1 MLLSVVS
8 VAGIVFDVL
17 VIGILAIFGLI
28 GFKKG
33 FFKSVISMLSTI
45 VVIIISI
52 FCASPLA
59 RLLNKFYDFTGLIG
73 RGMCKGIASM
83 GAFYSQPIPE
93 GVSGADLVNSIPSST
108 NGFLKKLMSYALN
121 PLSAADV
128 QGATVADIVSG
139 AFASVIMLIICA
151 ILLFI
156 LIKII
161 LAIATRLF
169 ENITRNR
176 VFGATNKLLGLTFGV
191 LKGLVVVFIF
201 SVVLTF
207 LTVIPA
213 INTKISPAIQD
224 HSFISRPIYNFTDEM
239 IEKQVVDG
247 QIVQKWI
254 DKLWQNKYKGRG
266 GDAPADTSPNGTLAR
281 PYEVSLVEISGVYTA
296 TITINFDSADDVYYL
311 LKPGVITTETFK
323 LDITVGDGTVY
334 TVTSN
339 TDTSTVLD
347 NLEALSKGQNY
358 IIKFT
363 KGTNTQVGGSLMLTP
378 NTDA

>member
-1 MLLSVVS
+1 
-8 VAGIVFDVL
+8 
-17 VIGILAIFGLI
+17 
-28 GFKKG
+28 
-33 FFKSVISMLSTI
+33 MLSTI

-59 RLLNKFYDFTGLIG
+59 RLLNKFYDFTGLIAKNL
-73 RGMCKGIASM
+73 CNGIASM

-93 GVSGADLVNSIPSST
+93 GVSGADLVNSIPAST

-139 AFASVIMLIICA
+139 AFASVIMLIISG

-161 LAIATRLF
+161 LAIATRVF

-176 VFGATNKLLGLTFGV
+176 VFGATNKILGLVFGAV
-191 LKGLVVVFIF
+191 KGFIIVFIF

-224 HSFISRPIYNFTDEM
+224 HSVVARPIYNWTDE
-239 IEKQVVDG
+239 IVEKQVVDG
-247 QIVQKWI
+247 KLVQKWI
-254 DKLWQNKYKGRG
+254 DKLWENKYKGRG
-266 GDAPADTSPNGTLAR
+266 GDTPADSTPNGTLNK
-281 PYEVSLVEISGVYTA
+281 PYEINIVESAGVYTA
-296 TITINFDSADDVYYL
+296 TISINFASANEIYYSL
-311 LKPGVITTETFK
+311 NPSEITSETFA
-323 LDITVGDGTVY
+323 LSTNITD
-334 TVTSN
+334 
-339 TDTSTVLD
+339 DTSCAV
-347 NLEALSKGQNY
+347 ALASDTSSTISDVTALAKSQNY

-363 KGTNTQVGGSLMLTP
+363 KGTNSQVDVTLTLTP
-378 NTDA
+378 NA

>member
-1 MLLSVVS
+1 MLLSVLS
-8 VAGIVFDVL
+8 VAGIVFDVF
-17 VIGILAIFGLI
+17 VIGLLVIFGLI

-73 RGMCKGIASM
+73 KGMRNGIASM

-93 GVSGADLVNSIPSST
+93 GVSGAELVNNIPSST

-121 PLSAADV
+121 PLSASDV
-128 QGATVADIVSG
+128 QGATVAEIVSG
-139 AFASVIMLIICA
+139 AFASVIMLIISG

-176 VFGATNKLLGLTFGV
+176 VFGATNKILGLVFGA
-191 LKGLVVVFIF
+191 LKGLIIVFIF
-201 SVVLTF
+201 SIILTF

-224 HSFISRPIYNFTDEM
+224 HSIIARPIYNFTDEM
-239 IEKQVVDG
+239 VEKQVVDG
-247 QIVQKWI
+247 KLVQKWI
-254 DKLWQNKYKGRG
+254 DKLWENKYKGRG
-266 GDAPADTSPNGTLAR
+266 EDTPVDNSPNGTIQR
-281 PYEVSLVEISGVYTA
+281 PYEVSIVENAGVYIA
-296 TITINFDSADDVYYL
+296 TISINFDSANEVYYL
-311 LKPGVITTETFK
+311 LKPGIISTETFT
-323 LDITVGDGTVY
+323 LAIAVDEGMTYV
-334 TVTSN
+334 VTSD
-339 TDTSTVLD
+339 TDTATSISDLAT
-347 NLEALSKGQNY
+347 LSKGQNY

-363 KGTNTQVGGSLMLTP
+363 KGVNTQVDAGLMLTP
-378 NTDA
+378 NT